1 LVKKTVAEVERLR
14 VSKELEVT
22 YMTWKMSMRDE
33 RMIGREEGIQI
44 GEERGIQIG
53 EERGIQQG
61 MLNTL
66 ISLVMDH
73 IIPYEVGREKSG
85 LTEEE
90 FWAKIAEV
98 RPDFQR

>member
-1 LVKKTVAEVERLR
+1 
-14 VSKELEVT
+14 
-22 YMTWKMSMRDE
+22 MTWKMSMRDE

-53 EERGIQQG
+53 EERGIQIG
-61 MLNTL
+61 EERGILSTL
-66 ISLVMDH
+66 ISLVTDH

-90 FWAKIAEV
+90 FRAKIAEV
-98 RPDFQR
+98 DPNFQG